1 MYFSRIR
8 DLREDADQTQQAV
21 ADYLNM
27 QRCVYRRYELGER
40 EIPVW
45 AVIRLA
51 EYYHVSTDYLL
62 GLTERKNDETSVPV
76 HSRLF
81 DWLRRVCG
89 GVSLRC
95 VSSGGNCCGAL
106 RAGVGFPEAAAFA
119 AAAAGA
125 SGAVAGACMVRRSI
139 GQCCFA
145 RSSRSARGSRQRF
158 RRRFWNIRQA
168 RAMDVPFLFAWRQSL
183 ASIRAVLYYS
193 VR

>member
-62 GLTERKNDETSVPV
+62 GRENTV
-76 HSRLF
+76 RLNA
-81 DWLRRVCG
+81 DGLSEDAVAHVAMLLDDLRR
-89 GVSLRC
+89 
-95 VSSGGNCCGAL
+95 
-106 RAGVGFPEAAAFA
+106 
-119 AAAAGA
+119 A
-125 SGAVAGACMVRRSI
+125 SK
-139 GQCCFA
+139 
-145 RSSRSARGSRQRF
+145 
-158 RRRFWNIRQA
+158 
-168 RAMDVPFLFAWRQSL
+168 
-183 ASIRAVLYYS
+183 
-193 VR
+193 